1 MESLLDF
8 KLTCIYHQKMN
19 KQPIIP
25 LLAPSTRFADTRTW
39 TIDVNEYGDKFYE
52 LYHVVRTTP
61 KSILVQCAMLFGG
74 SLHVEGNALL
84 DSICTA
90 RSNGIDSVGNNSTV
104 PVRFMIKHDSE
115 RGAFFRVGL
124 GTAARRVYLNRVT
137 FLTMPNDNS
146 TGRGGFKRKR
156 DSEAGAPN
164 IHAEASDADAPADD
178 ANATH
183 LRHARFQGASVVVN
197 EHGLIVSDPRPW

>member
-1 MESLLDF
+1 
-8 KLTCIYHQKMN
+8 
-19 KQPIIP
+19 
-25 LLAPSTRFADTRTW
+25 
-39 TIDVNEYGDKFYE
+39 
-52 LYHVVRTTP
+52 
-61 KSILVQCAMLFGG
+61 
-74 SLHVEGNALL
+74 
-84 DSICTA
+84 
-90 RSNGIDSVGNNSTV
+90 
-104 PVRFMIKHDSE
+104 
-115 RGAFFRVGL
+115 
-124 GTAARRVYLNRVT
+124 
-137 FLTMPNDNS
+137 MPNDNS